1 MRYYRLVL
9 KKENGK
15 VLASEIVEQ
24 YIDEDT
30 YNNMVWDKPIISSTL
45 SDGKEGVITYHF
57 TALDPSYLEAF
68 LAGMQVYIDLMK

>member
-1 MRYYRLVL
+1 MKTLGIDLGGTNLRAAVL
-9 KKENGK
+9 SNGI
-15 VLASEIVEQ
+15 L
-24 YIDEDT
+24 EDLQT
-30 YNNMVWDKPIISSTL
+30 CPVIK